1 MFGSVQRRSPIFAC
15 RGDAPSNHWPTGAH
29 IVTPDVS
36 RNSVA
41 ESTVGTQTVQD
52 VEATRISVSAPNPK
66 TLYIYTVMRSD
77 SVTPSKPLR
86 PQWER
91 EDAVAISQL
100 IVPSRRH
107 GKCNGATHINLIKV
121 VRRAAGDMREKNMD
135 IIHDKAPRETVGRE
149 TTNRFRMQFQ
159 AAAFAALEILSGKD
173 VDRVYCDYHD
183 DFVVRRNMG
192 GSIEY
197 HFFQVKTKGRANQ
210 QWKADEIFSL
220 KKRENL
226 DTQEKLAAVR
236 DSIAGKLFVHTM
248 EFGEQ
253 CREVTVLSNV
263 HFHDDV
269 FEVRKGLMAGQS
281 NRAYVTQFIEKFC
294 EIFSPS
300 EPLSEDRLKAAR
312 SKLSFLQVSYLGE
325 TLEPFADAARNAI
338 WKHSEIDL
346 HKHEVDEIANS
357 LVNLVESKSC
367 APISGLTK
375 EKIDFITGVGLNDL
389 LKVLSISTAVYKNL
403 LDGGDPAAIKAAS
416 ILQRQLK
423 AAGAPES
430 MIEIASRA
438 KVSWDVWL
446 RTARHTFPEFD
457 LELLL
462 DDIDTKCKAWILSG
476 SALGDLRKQVEEV
489 LKSDLA
495 RRFPPLD
502 IDLLLG
508 GFCASIVRRAS
519 R

>member
-1 MFGSVQRRSPIFAC
+1 MSTAPADMNLKGRGEQGQPRSQSATWESLGIT
-15 RGDAPSNHWPTGAH
+15 APAS
-29 IVTPDVS
+29 
-36 RNSVA
+36 
-41 ESTVGTQTVQD
+41 
-52 VEATRISVSAPNPK
+52 K
-66 TLYIYTVMRSD
+66 TKILYIYTVMESHPVIF
-77 SVTPSKPLR
+77 STALR
-86 PQWER
+86 LHWWRGYMVGVSPF
-91 EDAVAISQL
+91 IL
-100 IVPSRRH
+100 PPRRH
-107 GKCNGATHINLIKV
+107 GKRDGAARANLLKIARTV
-121 VRRAAGDMREKNMD
+121 VRGMREENMD

-183 DFVVRRNMG
+183 DFVVRRNVG

-210 QWKADEIFSL
+210 QWKVDEVFSL
-220 KKRENL
+220 KKREKL

-236 DSIAGKLFVHTM
+236 NSIAGKLLVHTI

-253 CREVTVLSNV
+253 CRGATVLSNV
-263 HFHDDV
+263 HFQDDV
-269 FEVRKGLMAGQS
+269 FEVREGLMVGKS
-281 NRAYVTQFIEKFC
+281 NRAYVTQLIDKFC

-300 EPLSEDRLKAAR
+300 NPLSDDELKAAK
-312 SKLSFLQVSYLGE
+312 SKLTFLQVSYLGE

-367 APISGLTK
+367 APIGGLTK
-375 EKIDFITGVGLNDL
+375 EQIEIIAGIGLGDL
-389 LKVLSISTAVYKNL
+389 LKVLSISTEVYKNL

-423 AAGAPES
+423 TAGAPES
-430 MIEIASRA
+430 MIETASRA

-457 LELLL
+457 LGLLL
-462 DDIDTKCKAWILSG
+462 EDIDTKCKAWILSG

-489 LKSDLA
+489 LRSDLA
-495 RRFPPLD
+495 KKFPPLD

>member
-1 MFGSVQRRSPIFAC
+1 MIS
-15 RGDAPSNHWPTGAH
+15 
-29 IVTPDVS
+29 
-36 RNSVA
+36 
-41 ESTVGTQTVQD
+41 STT
-52 VEATRISVSAPNPK
+52 
-66 TLYIYTVMRSD
+66 
-77 SVTPSKPLR
+77 LR
-86 PQWER
+86 PYRWR
-91 EDAVAISQL
+91 EYMTGISL
-100 IVPSRRH
+100 LTLPPRRH
-107 GKCNGATHINLIKV
+107 GKRDGAARKNLLQIARTV
-121 VRRAAGDMREKNMD
+121 VRGMREEAMD
-135 IIHDKAPRETVGRE
+135 IIHEKAPRETVGRE

-159 AAAFAALEILSGKD
+159 AAAFAALEILRGKE

-183 DFVVRRNMG
+183 DFVVRRNVG

-210 QWKADEIFSL
+210 QWKIDEIFSL

-226 DTQEKLAAVR
+226 DSQEKLVAVR
-236 DSIAGKLFVHTM
+236 NSIAGKLFVHTI

-269 FEVRKGLMAGQS
+269 LEVRDGLTSGKS

-300 EPLSEDRLKAAR
+300 EPLSEDELKAAR
-312 SKLSFLQVSYLGE
+312 SKLSFLQAPYLGE

-367 APISGLTK
+367 APIDGLTK
-375 EKIDFITGVGLNDL
+375 EKIDLITGVGLSDL
-389 LKVLSISTAVYKNL
+389 LKVLSISTTVYKNL

-430 MIEIASRA
+430 MIETASRA

-462 DDIDTKCKAWILSG
+462 DDIDAKCKAWILSG

-495 RRFPPLD
+495 KKFPPLD

>member
-1 MFGSVQRRSPIFAC
+1 
-15 RGDAPSNHWPTGAH
+15 
-29 IVTPDVS
+29 
-36 RNSVA
+36 
-41 ESTVGTQTVQD
+41 
-52 VEATRISVSAPNPK
+52 
-66 TLYIYTVMRSD
+66 
-77 SVTPSKPLR
+77 
-86 PQWER
+86 
-91 EDAVAISQL
+91 
-100 IVPSRRH
+100 
-107 GKCNGATHINLIKV
+107 
-121 VRRAAGDMREKNMD
+121 MD

-183 DFVVRRNMG
+183 DFVVRRNVG

-197 HFFQVKTKGRANQ
+197 HFFQVKTKGRPNQ
-210 QWKADEIFSL
+210 QWNVDEIFSL
-220 KKRENL
+220 KKKGKL
-226 DTQEKLAAVR
+226 DTKEKILAIR
-236 DSIAGKLFVHTM
+236 DSIAGKLFVHTI
-248 EFGEQ
+248 EFGDQ

-263 HFHDDV
+263 HFQDDV
-269 FEVRKGLMAGQS
+269 FEVKDHLNAGES
-281 NRAYVTQFIEKFC
+281 NRAYIAQFIEKFG
-294 EIFSPS
+294 EIFSPGV
-300 EPLSEDRLKAAR
+300 PLSEDQLKVAR
-312 SKLSFLQVSYLGE
+312 SKLSLLQVTHMGE

-338 WKHSEIDL
+338 WAHSEIDL

-357 LVNLVESKSC
+357 LVSLIESKSC

-375 EKIDFITGVGLNDL
+375 DKINLVTGVGLDDL
-389 LKVLSISTAVYKNL
+389 LKVLSISTTVYQNL
-403 LDGGDPAAIKAAS
+403 LGGDTPAAIKAAS

-423 AAGAPES
+423 AAGAPDS
-430 MIEIASRA
+430 MIETASRA

-462 DDIDTKCKAWILSG
+462 DDIDAKCKAWILSG
-476 SALGDLRKQVEEV
+476 SVLGDLRVKVDEV

-495 RRFPPLD
+495 LRFPPLD

-508 GFCASIVRRAS
+508 GFFASIVRRAS

>member
-1 MFGSVQRRSPIFAC
+1 
-15 RGDAPSNHWPTGAH
+15 
-29 IVTPDVS
+29 
-36 RNSVA
+36 
-41 ESTVGTQTVQD
+41 
-52 VEATRISVSAPNPK
+52 VEAV
-66 TLYIYTVMRSD
+66 
-77 SVTPSKPLR
+77 
-86 PQWER
+86 
-91 EDAVAISQL
+91 
-100 IVPSRRH
+100 
-107 GKCNGATHINLIKV
+107 
-121 VRRAAGDMREKNMD
+121 D

-149 TTNRFRMQFQ
+149 TINRFRMQFQ
-159 AAAFAALEILSGKD
+159 AAAYAALEILSGKD

-183 DFVVRRNMG
+183 DFVVRRNVG

-210 QWKADEIFSL
+210 QWKVDEIFSL
-220 KKRENL
+220 KKKGSL
-226 DTQEKLAAVR
+226 DSEEKLTAVR
-236 DSIAGKLFVHTM
+236 DSIAGKVFVHTI

-263 HFHDDV
+263 HFHDEV
-269 FEVRKGLMAGQS
+269 FEVQDHLKAGKS
-281 NRAYVTQFIEKFC
+281 NRAYITQFIEKFG

-300 EPLSEDRLKAAR
+300 VPLSEDQFMAAR
-312 SKLSFLQVSYLGE
+312 SKLSLLQVSYLGE

-338 WKHSEIDL
+338 WRHSEIDL

-357 LVNLVESKSC
+357 LVSLVESKSC

-375 EKIDFITGVGLNDL
+375 DKIDLITGVGLDDL
-389 LKVLSISTAVYKNL
+389 LKVLSISTTVYKNL
-403 LDGGDPAAIKAAS
+403 HSGGDPAAIKAAS

-430 MIEIASRA
+430 MIETASRA

-462 DDIDTKCKAWILSG
+462 NDIDAKCRAWILSG
-476 SALGDLRKQVEEV
+476 SVLGDLGKRVDEV

-495 RRFPPLD
+495 QKFPPLD
-502 IDLLLG
+502 VDLLLG

>member
-1 MFGSVQRRSPIFAC
+1 
-15 RGDAPSNHWPTGAH
+15 
-29 IVTPDVS
+29 
-36 RNSVA
+36 
-41 ESTVGTQTVQD
+41 
-52 VEATRISVSAPNPK
+52 
-66 TLYIYTVMRSD
+66 
-77 SVTPSKPLR
+77 
-86 PQWER
+86 
-91 EDAVAISQL
+91 
-100 IVPSRRH
+100 
-107 GKCNGATHINLIKV
+107 
-121 VRRAAGDMREKNMD
+121 MD

-159 AAAFAALEILSGKD
+159 AAAFAALEILSGKE

-183 DFVVRRNMG
+183 DFVVRRNLG

-210 QWKADEIFSL
+210 QWKIDEIFSL
-220 KKRENL
+220 KKQGKL
-226 DTQEKLAAVR
+226 DTEEKLTAVR
-236 DSIAGKLFVHTM
+236 DSIAGKLFVHTI

-263 HFHDDV
+263 HFHDEV
-269 FEVRKGLMAGQS
+269 FEVQEHLRDGKS
-281 NRAYVTQFIEKFC
+281 NRAYITHFIEKFG
-294 EIFSPS
+294 EIFSPGV
-300 EPLSEDRLKAAR
+300 PLSENQLKAAR
-312 SKLSFLQVSYLGE
+312 SKLSLLQVSHLGE
-325 TLEPFADAARNAI
+325 TLEPFADAARTAI

-346 HKHEVDEIANS
+346 QKHEIDDIANS
-357 LVNLVESKSC
+357 LVSLVESKSC
-367 APISGLTK
+367 EPIRGVTK
-375 EKIDFITGVGLNDL
+375 EKIDFVTGVGLDDL
-389 LKVLSISTAVYKNL
+389 LKVLSISTSVYENL
-403 LDGGDPAAIKAAS
+403 LNGGDPAAIKVAS

-430 MIEIASRA
+430 MIETASRA

-462 DDIDTKCKAWILSG
+462 SDIDAKCRAWILSG
-476 SALGDLRKQVEEV
+476 SALGDLRKKVHEV
-489 LKSDLA
+489 LNSELA
-495 RRFPPLD
+495 QKFPPLD

>member
-1 MFGSVQRRSPIFAC
+1 M
-15 RGDAPSNHWPTGAH
+15 
-29 IVTPDVS
+29 
-36 RNSVA
+36 
-41 ESTVGTQTVQD
+41 
-52 VEATRISVSAPNPK
+52 SAVPAQEVK
-66 TLYIYTVMRSD
+66 MLYIYTAMVGNCISSSSTHRLHWWRENVFAIGQPIHRLQRHKSCDGTMYANLLK
-77 SVTPSKPLR
+77 SVC
-86 PQWER
+86 
-91 EDAVAISQL
+91 
-100 IVPSRRH
+100 IVGR
-107 GKCNGATHINLIKV
+107 GAKET
-121 VRRAAGDMREKNMD
+121 AMD
-135 IIHDKAPRETVGRE
+135 IIHDKTPREIVGRE

-159 AAAFAALEILSGKD
+159 AAAFAALEILGGKE

-183 DFVVRRNMG
+183 DFVVRRNVD

-210 QWKADEIFSL
+210 QWKLDEIFSL
-220 KKRENL
+220 KKKGKL
-226 DTQEKLAAVR
+226 DSEEKLAAIR
-236 DSIAGKLFVHTM
+236 NSIAGKLFVHTI

-263 HFHDDV
+263 HFQD
-269 FEVRKGLMAGQS
+269 EVLEVQEHLKDGKS
-281 NRAYVTQFIEKFC
+281 NRAHVTQLIEKFGD
-294 EIFSPS
+294 IFSPGV
-300 EPLSEDRLKAAR
+300 PLSENQLKAAR
-312 SKLSFLQVSYLGE
+312 SKLTLTQASHLGE
-325 TLEPFADAARNAI
+325 TLEPFADAARTAI

-346 HKHEVDEIANS
+346 HKHEIDEIANS
-357 LVNLVESKSC
+357 LVSLVESKSC
-367 APISGLTK
+367 EPISGLTK
-375 EKIDFITGVGLNDL
+375 EKIDIVTGVGLNDL
-389 LKVLSISTAVYKNL
+389 LKVLSISTTVYQNL

-423 AAGAPES
+423 TAGAPDS
-430 MIEIASRA
+430 MIETASRA

-462 DDIDTKCKAWILSG
+462 NDIDTKCRAWILSG
-476 SALGDLRKQVEEV
+476 SALGDLGKKVDEV

-495 RRFPPLD
+495 KKFPTLD